1 TSDELVSREDERSP
15 KSNLAT
21 TVMEDHIMKK
31 RKLAS
36 AAAIALAGTL
46 IATTAH
52 AAPGDLVVTAGPL
65 DFDPA
70 GAPTLG
76 TFAAITLNGQPQLT
90 RAQLPTFTI
99 IDSRGDSSGWAVSLT
114 VSDLVNGA
122 STIAATQMS
131 MTAATVID
139 NSTGAAAASV
149 TGNAVASFTA
159 GSNTI
164 VTATAAAT
172 SNGTFLVSPQLIK
185 LVVPANA
192 LAGTYASTATLSVA

>member
-1 TSDELVSREDERSP
+1 
-15 KSNLAT
+15 
-21 TVMEDHIMKK
+21 MEDHIMKK

-52 AAPGDLVVTAGPL
+52 AAPGDLVVTAGTL

-76 TFAAITLNGQPQLT
+76 TFAGVTLNGQPQLT
-90 RAQLPTFTI
+90 RAQIDPFTI
-99 IDSRGDSSGWAVSLT
+99 IDARGTSAGWTVSMT

-139 NSTGAAAASV
+139 NSTGAAAVTV
-149 TGNAVASFTA
+149 TGDAVASFTA
-159 GSNTI
+159 GANTI
-164 VTATAAAT
+164 VTATADAQ